1 MLTNLDLSS
10 CEKEAIHTPDLV
22 QPHGYALVFDKAK
35 LTITRC
41 SENLGQTGLGQ
52 PGELFGKSMHT
63 VLPATVCAAVMQRT
77 DFSARKRHIFFD
89 ASIPALS
96 DSLVDVVIC
105 DAQKEILVE
114 FMPSAFA
121 ESPEFAELQLNEII
135 SRVMTIQN
143 PTEFYQRTAVEIR
156 NFTGYDR
163 VMVYRFDEDFNGQ
176 VIGESHVQG
185 MESYLGLHYPAS
197 DIPAQAREL
206 YRKNMIRTIV
216 DAAYVPVP
224 LVAASAEQPLDMS
237 YSHIRSVSPIHLEY
251 LKNMGVVGTLTVSII
266 VNQALWGL
274 ISCHHRKPYSPDLK
288 RVSLAGA
295 FGSILGGMIQMR
307 EESELERLSGRLL
320 SRLDTVMD
328 SVMSQNKNQDVMDLI
343 EDRGSLFQSIL
354 PSDGFLV
361 CTPDRLVSRNFSL
374 DRTEMTQLLQ
384 SLEPHMRGPIF
395 HTDNLA
401 SILPRF
407 DERVL
412 RECAGLM
419 VLKLNT
425 QPESHWLWRRNEKTQ
440 TITWGGDPNQKAILN
455 QKGLISPR
463 KSFEKYNQI
472 VTKQSARWDKSERE
486 LPKYLIPQIYRLFEF
501 FESTHQLQSHKKQI
515 KVMEEERA
523 KHYEELIEMLVG
535 VIEQRDA
542 YTAGHTRRVAHYC
555 VSIAR
560 QMQIDEGSVARLRE
574 AAILHD
580 IGKVIIP
587 DSVLLKP
594 GRLTRKEYDLIKAHL
609 TVGYQILSRIDYY
622 KPLAEIILCHH
633 EKFDGSGYPGGKK
646 GDEISLLSHIMIVA
660 DAFDAMTTN
669 RIYQG
674 RKSTDDAIAE
684 LLSYKGIWYH
694 PDVVDATVVV
704 ARDMELRGTV
714 PSQLPLTQ
722 MEKERFAYFFRDQ
735 LTGVYNGTYLWMVIN
750 GLIPGLH
757 CEQAL
762 LVELRGMSA
771 HNAQF
776 GWHEGNLL
784 IQRFAQAL
792 ADRLREDQ
800 IFRVYGDDFVLCFET
815 AETRQAFFSSWQPLV
830 IETVTATCRSVDKSV
845 FQDIL

>member
-1 MLTNLDLSS
+1 M
-10 CEKEAIHTPDLV
+10 
-22 QPHGYALVFDKAK
+22 QPNGYALVFDKAK
-35 LTITRC
+35 LTVTRC
-41 SENLGQTGLGQ
+41 SKNIDNTALG
-52 PGELFGKSMHT
+52 PARELFGKGMHT
-63 VLPATVCAAVMQRT
+63 ILPATVCAAVMQRT
-77 DFSARKRHIFFD
+77 DFSVRKRHIFFD
-89 ASIPALS
+89 ASVPALS
-96 DSLVDVVIC
+96 DSLVDVAVC
-105 DAQKEILVE
+105 EAQKEILVE
-114 FMPSAFA
+114 IMPSAFT
-121 ESPEFAELQLNEII
+121 ETPEFAELQLHEVI
-135 SRVMTIQN
+135 SRVMTTQD
-143 PTEFYQRTAVEIR
+143 PTEFYQRAAVEIR

-185 MESYLGLHYPAS
+185 MEAYLGLHYPAS

-206 YRKNMIRTIV
+206 YHKNMIRTIV

-224 LVAASAEQPLDMS
+224 LVAASAVPPLDMS
-237 YSHIRSVSPIHLEY
+237 YSYIRSVSPIHLEY
-251 LKNMGVVGTLTVSII
+251 LKNMGVVGTLTISII
-266 VNQALWGL
+266 VNQTLWGL
-274 ISCHHRKPYSPDLK
+274 ISCHHRKPYAPDLK

-295 FGSILGGMIQMR
+295 FGGIFGGMIQMR
-307 EESELERLSGRLL
+307 EESEHERLSGKLL

-343 EDRGSLFQSIL
+343 EDRSSLFQSIL
-354 PSDGFLV
+354 PADGFLV
-361 CTPDRLVSRNFSL
+361 CTNDRLVARNFSF
-374 DRTEMTQLLQ
+374 DRAMISQLLE

-395 HTDNLA
+395 HTENLA
-401 SILPRF
+401 SILPDF
-407 DERVL
+407 DERIQ

-472 VTKQSARWDKSERE
+472 VTKQSARWDRSERE

-515 KVMEEERA
+515 QVMEEERA
-523 KHYEELIEMLVG
+523 KHYEELIEVLVG

-555 VSIAR
+555 VSISR
-560 QMQIDEGSVARLRE
+560 QMQINEASVARLRE

-609 TVGYQILSRIDYY
+609 TVGYQILSHIDYY
-622 KPLAEIILCHH
+622 KPLAEIIRCHH
-633 EKFDGSGYPGGKK
+633 EKFDGSGYPDGKK

-674 RKSTDDAIAE
+674 RKSTDEAIAE

-704 ARDMELRGTV
+704 AREMELRGTV

-750 GLIPGLH
+750 GLIPGLN
-757 CEQAL
+757 CDQAL
-762 LVELRGMSA
+762 LVELRGMSGY
-771 HNAQF
+771 NTRF

-792 ADRLREDQ
+792 AEKVREDQ
-800 IFRVYGDDFVLCFET
+800 IFRVYGDDFVLCFDT
-815 AETRQAFFSSWQPLV
+815 AQAKDEFFRAWQPLV
-830 IETVTATCRSVDKSV
+830 IESVTAACRSVAKSM